1 MDLNILNDLYRRGTM
16 KIGFVGAGNMGG
28 AFIKALDSYEIYFT
42 EKDMETVESIKK
54 ATGAEHTKNTKELIQ
69 KSDYIVLGVKPQV
82 LDSLLDEFKSEDLSD
97 KIIISLVAGIKI
109 DFYRK
114 KLGENIKFV
123 RVMPNTPSLIKKGIC
138 GYTPYNIDE
147 FEETYVNVILEST
160 GKAIKVEEDKLDI
173 ITAISGSGPA
183 YVFLLINSLADAG
196 VKLGLSKKDALMLAT
211 ETFVG
216 SASLISETGLHP
228 EELKDRVTSPGGTT
242 ACGLAVMEEYG
253 VRSAMYKTVEA
264 TYQKAKEL
272 GKKEE

>member
-1 MDLNILNDLYRRGTM
+1 M

-28 AFIKALDSYEIYFT
+28 AFIKALDSYQLYFT
-42 EKDMETVESIKK
+42 DKDMERAESIKK
-54 ATGAEHTKNTKELIQ
+54 ITGAEHVGSTKELIQ

-82 LDSLLDEFKSEDLSD
+82 LDSVLEEFKSEDLSD
-97 KIIISLVAGIKI
+97 KIIISLAAGIKI
-109 DFYRK
+109 DFYKK
-114 KLGENIKFV
+114 KLGDGIKFV

-147 FEETYVNVILEST
+147 FEETYVNVILEAT
-160 GKAIKVEEDKLDI
+160 GKAIRVEEDKLDI

-183 YVFLLINSLADAG
+183 YVFLLINSIADAG
-196 VKLGLSKKDALMLAT
+196 VKLGLSKKDALMLAS
-211 ETFVG
+211 ETFAG
-216 SASLISETGLHP
+216 SAAMISETGTHP

-242 ACGLAVMEEYG
+242 ACGLAVMEECG
-253 VRSAMYKTVEA
+253 IRSAMIKTVEA